1 MKQTL
6 EQIADHNVD
15 MVLLYTSSENI
26 QSLLQEVS
34 IQSFLQEVSKRFFER
49 ISDKRS
55 FFHKRDHAF
64 CECSLRAR
72 ISVLFT
78 KYAINGMVGVGFAI
92 NVGNERF
99 TVL

>member
-34 IQSFLQEVSKRFFER
+34 KRFFER
-49 ISDKRS
+49 ISDKIS
-55 FFHKRDHAF
+55 FFTNVTMHFASVPF
-64 CECSLRAR
+64 VLVFLYCSQSMLQMGWLG
-72 ISVLFT
+72 SGLQ
-78 KYAINGMVGVGFAI
+78 
-92 NVGNERF
+92 
-99 TVL
+99 

>member
-26 QSLLQEVS
+26 QSL
-34 IQSFLQEVSKRFFER
+34 LQEVSKRFFER

-72 ISVLFT
+72 ISLLFT

>member
-34 IQSFLQEVSKRFFER
+34 KRFFER
-49 ISDKRS
+49 ISDKRGFVTNVTMHFAS
-55 FFHKRDHAF
+55 VPFVLVFHYYSQSMLQMAWLG
-64 CECSLRAR
+64 SGLQ
-72 ISVLFT
+72 
-78 KYAINGMVGVGFAI
+78 
-92 NVGNERF
+92 
-99 TVL
+99 